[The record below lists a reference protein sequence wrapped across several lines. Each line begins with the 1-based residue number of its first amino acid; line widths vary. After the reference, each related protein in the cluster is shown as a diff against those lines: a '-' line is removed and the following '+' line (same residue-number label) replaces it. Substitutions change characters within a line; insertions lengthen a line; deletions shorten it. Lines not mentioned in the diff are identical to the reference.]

1 MNRRFIGTWD
11 SPGSDMVSF
20 QRCISTWIACLHRSD
35 FALLRSCLKQLSS
48 NRYPDTK
55 WTQSPE
61 SSKFSRIF
69 LNLQFSSILILLF
82 LYILNQSRG
91 FCAAQLWPD
100 SLHIHMD
107 FPLLLFLQCLG
118 EIQVRPQRKK
128 STHLLCHCGSSLM
141 YPQPNWGTFPSI
153 HVPCTYEFCPSLA
166 ATEVTA
172 L

>member
-48 NRYPDTK
+48 NRCPDTK

-61 SSKFSRIF
+61 SSKFARIF

-91 FCAAQLWPD
+91 FVLLSHGLTVFISTWIFRFCSSCSALAKSKWDLSEKINTSAVSLWFQFDVPPAQLRHF
-100 SLHIHMD
+100 SFH
-107 FPLLLFLQCLG
+107 
-118 EIQVRPQRKK
+118 
-128 STHLLCHCGSSLM
+128 
-141 YPQPNWGTFPSI
+141 
-153 HVPCTYEFCPSLA
+153 PCTYEFCPSLA
-166 ATEVTA
+166 ATDVTT